1 MTYLVTSVRV
11 AAPLPGGHLL
21 FFCPLAPLPGI
32 HEQTSKYWYVALA
45 GLAFVLAVDIIVVT
59 VARRRAGRT
68 AAGPARPAS
77 EPSPL
82 RLGRVPL
89 QAVAI
94 AAAASITLGAA
105 WLMQGYAMW
114 AWVGMALI
122 PWIPLVAVEA
132 IWKYEHY
139 GFWAIFGVAVLLQI
153 GHMGEHTVQVFQ
165 LLIYNGRLA
174 QSHGVFGA
182 LDFETIHFYWDSSV
196 WVLLCVVLVRF
207 PRGNKWLWVAFVASS
222 IHEVEH
228 IYLYAVYNADPT
240 FYVHAGL
247 AGIMGNGGVIGSP
260 IARPYLHFAYNFV
273 VIVPT
278 VCAFLDQTKFVRA
291 RYGPSRGSPS
301 ARPVGQ
307 ASVAAAAPVRWSITG
322 LNSWVGEKS
331 TYSESSSASGA

>member
-1 MTYLVTSVRV
+1 LVLTLD
-11 AAPLPGGHLL
+11 A
-21 FFCPLAPLPGI
+21 
-32 HEQTSKYWYVALA
+32 
-45 GLAFVLAVDIIVVT
+45 IVVT
-59 VARRRAGRT
+59 LAARRARRT
-68 AAGPARPAS
+68 ALAPPRPAA

-89 QAVAI
+89 TAVAI
-94 AAAASITLGAA
+94 AAAASVTLGAA
-105 WLMQGYAMW
+105 GMMQGYAMW
-114 AWVGMALI
+114 MWVGMALI

-153 GHMGEHTVQVFQ
+153 GHMGEHTVQDFQ

-182 LDFETIHFYWDSSV
+182 LDFETVHFYWDSSV

-207 PRGNKWLWVAFVASS
+207 SRGNKWLWVAFAASS

-228 IYLYAVYNADPT
+228 IYLYAIYNADPT
-240 FYVHAGL
+240 FYLHAGL

-273 VIVPT
+273 VIVPM
-278 VCAFLDQTKFVRA
+278 VCAFLDQTKLVRERVRPA
-291 RYGPSRGSPS
+291 GRSRAFRVNLRQPASAPVGGHVVASAPPSAQPSR
-301 ARPVGQ
+301 
-307 ASVAAAAPVRWSITG
+307 
-322 LNSWVGEKS
+322 
-331 TYSESSSASGA
+331 